1 MHDPLPRVHVARLR
15 LALAAHGLTIT
26 GLARACGCSPQHLTY
41 VLLGGRAGS
50 ARRRAARRGGG
61 AGAARLRA
69 ALWAS
74 VPPDAWA
81 YAVGDTDRIVPGGR
95 GRA

>member
-1 MHDPLPRVHVARLR
+1 MHDDLPRVHVARLR
-15 LALAAHGLTIT
+15 LALAAYGLTIT

-50 ARRRAARRGGG
+50 AR
-61 AGAARLRA
+61 LRA
-69 ALWAS
+69 AVRAA

-81 YAVGDTDRIVPGGR
+81 YALGDTDRIVPVGR